1 MRRKTRK
8 KERERC
14 IVQNA
19 ASSERRPAMKA
30 SDGFPPAVR
39 WERLARRL
47 WILRSARKIPRR
59 TGREAATHCSRIW
72 SDMER
77 VLSCAATFVRTAEA
91 EPDLKRRSLLEP
103 GEEAPSLHR
112 VWSLLCSESLAV
124 SLSATRVVSP
134 SSPSSATVASGAGCE
149 CELLECVDFSD
160 LREKTEEMLDLR
172 SVFFWGAENAM
183 GG

>member
-1 MRRKTRK
+1 M
-8 KERERC
+8 
-14 IVQNA
+14 
-19 ASSERRPAMKA
+19 
-30 SDGFPPAVR
+30 
-39 WERLARRL
+39 
-47 WILRSARKIPRR
+47 RSARKILRR
-59 TGREAATHCSRIW
+59 TGRAATHCSRMW
-72 SDMER
+72 SDMDA
-77 VLSCAATFVRTAEA
+77 LSYAATFVRTTEA

-172 SVFFWGAENAM
+172 SVFFWGAEYAM